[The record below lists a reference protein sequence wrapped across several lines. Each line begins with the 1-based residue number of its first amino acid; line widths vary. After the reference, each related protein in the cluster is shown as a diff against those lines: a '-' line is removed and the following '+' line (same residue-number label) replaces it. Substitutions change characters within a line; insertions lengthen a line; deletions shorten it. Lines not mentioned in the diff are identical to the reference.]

1 MRQISHIRALQSL
14 THFNNIFQ
22 YIYKDI
28 FAKRIVYI
36 YKNKN
41 DKKHIHHL
49 LLVEHERWYFE
60 KSIFVFTLKVNGVQ
74 SSLDTSVLENVF
86 FCAPH
91 CLNGFW
97 STWFEFLG
105 ELSFIRCI
113 DTVACVCISIS
124 KASFSL
130 CQMLRDSKWQD
141 DPRSSTCDHITFKL
155 SLSDTTVITQ
165 TSKCAVHKNKR
176 TDTCNSEEPGSR
188 AS

>member
-1 MRQISHIRALQSL
+1 MDHESWYLE
-14 THFNNIFQ
+14 
-22 YIYKDI
+22 
-28 FAKRIVYI
+28 
-36 YKNKN
+36 KN
-41 DKKHIHHL
+41 
-49 LLVEHERWYFE
+49 
-60 KSIFVFTLKVNGVQ
+60 IFVFTLKVNGVQ

-91 CLNGFW
+91 CLNRFW

-113 DTVACVCISIS
+113 DTVAWVCISIS
-124 KASFSL
+124 NASFSL
-130 CQMLRDSKWQD
+130 CQMLRDSNWQD
-141 DPRSSTCDHITFKL
+141 DLRSCHSTCDHITFKIE
-155 SLSDTTVITQ
+155 SQWHYSYFVHTRCTQ